1 MTIESYPVLASV
13 DGQPHPFEGQDIF
26 AAAGLDA
33 SDGGRRPHFDHEIWD
48 LSGLKDAPATMGP
61 FRKQL
66 DFTQITNPRWRLI
79 AKEYL
84 FSRLAPR
91 HPFVAGAAAAFRTPL
106 NPSTLWNE
114 LRRLTRWLNHLSHTG
129 VGHLTEVDQQHCAAY
144 LNVIMWKETKPE
156 EPIRPSVVAA
166 QIRTTQVI
174 SQYSEI
180 LSETYTA
187 GFCPWGGRSADS
199 VAGYIRST
207 ENQIPP
213 VPDTILR
220 PLLANA
226 LYLLETIGPLLA
238 KEAGR
243 AREFDELQNQSVRA
257 LPRSERPRLWAAVE
271 ALRQT
276 SVPAPRLSRGG
287 IARRI
292 SQGWNA
298 ADPLLELAWHPVV
311 TTTVGAMGHRRDLE
325 ELRPVL
331 LAWVGE
337 CGFEEPWCRDS
348 ALVPKLDDQEQ
359 ISWSLPADRHT
370 LNSAKTAIESAA
382 FFVISAL
389 SGMRASEL
397 HEIRAGSRMREDVG
411 TGIYR
416 HRISSRRIKG
426 QQFGGIDDSWVV
438 IEDVYRALGTVE
450 SIQNAI
456 PGALLFTK
464 QSNTASL
471 RYGRLRRWMNGP
483 SGQRLGLTEIPEGP
497 VNPRALRRTLALSIA
512 QRPHGLMAAKY
523 HLKHLSVATTEGYA
537 ARPGG
542 HQAALRAEISAEEE
556 AEHLRLTIAA
566 YDDYKQGKFP
576 AGQGARELIS
586 VFTAVDEALTDHQ
599 PGPATVIDD
608 RRVERLLKTKAESLY
623 VGAAN
628 YCWFTDPKKALC
640 LQLAETPDAKEPLI
654 GLCDSGRCPQA
665 THHDTHRDAWANHA
679 ESTRTVFLGNP
690 RLSKPERGRAHATL
704 DRANRVLAEIDNA
717 TTSQEPPHEG

>member
-1 MTIESYPVLASV
+1 MTTESHTVWAAQS
-13 DGQPHPFEGQDIF
+13 GQKHPFEGQDIF

-33 SDGGRRPHFDHEIWD
+33 SGGGHRPHFDHEIWD

-61 FRKQL
+61 FRKKL
-66 DFTQITNPRWRLI
+66 DFPQIANPPWRLI

-84 FSRLAPR
+84 FSRFAPR
-91 HPFVAGAAAAFRTPL
+91 HPVVAGAATAYRTPL

-114 LRRLTRWLNHLSHTG
+114 LRRLTRWFNHLSHSG
-129 VGHLTEVDQQHCAAY
+129 VGHLSEVDQRHCTAY
-144 LNVIMWKETKPE
+144 LNVIVWKESRPE
-156 EPIRPSVVAA
+156 EPVRSSTVAA
-166 QIRTTQVI
+166 HIRTTQVL
-174 SQYSEI
+174 SQYSEL
-180 LSETYTA
+180 LSESYAA

-199 VAGYIRST
+199 VAGYVRST
-207 ENQIPP
+207 ENQVPP

-238 KEAGR
+238 KEAGQ
-243 AREFDELQNQSVRA
+243 AREFDELQRQSIRG
-257 LPRSERPRLWAAVE
+257 LPKLERPRLRAAIEGLRRAGVE
-271 ALRQT
+271 
-276 SVPAPRLSRGG
+276 APRLSRAG
-287 IARRI
+287 IAKRI
-292 SQGWNA
+292 SQAWDIE
-298 ADPLLELAWHPVV
+298 DPLLELAWHPVV
-311 TTTVGAMGHRRDLE
+311 TTTVGAIGHRRDLE

-331 LAWVGE
+331 LAWMNE
-337 CGFEEPWCRDS
+337 CGLEEPWCRNS
-348 ALVPKLDDQEQ
+348 TLVPRLDTQEQ
-359 ISWSLPADRHT
+359 VPWSLPAARQT
-370 LNSAKTAIESAA
+370 LDATKTAVESAA
-382 FFVISAL
+382 FFVVSAL

-397 HEIRAGSRMREDVG
+397 HEIRAGSRTSEDMG
-411 TGIYR
+411 NGIRRY
-416 HRISSRRIKG
+416 RISSRRIKG
-426 QQFGGIDDSWVV
+426 QQFGGIDDIWVV
-438 IEDVYRALGTVE
+438 IGDVYRSLGTVE
-450 SIQNAI
+450 SIGNTP
-456 PGALLFTK
+456 PGDLLFTK

-471 RYGRLRRWMNGP
+471 RYARLRRWMNGP
-483 SGQRLGLTEIPEGP
+483 SGQRLGLAQVPEGP

-566 YDDYKQGKFP
+566 YEDYKQGKLP
-576 AGQGARELIS
+576 AGPGAREMIS
-586 VFTAVDEALTDHQ
+586 VFATVDEALAGHQ

-608 RRVERLLKTKAESLY
+608 RRVERLLKAKAESLH

-665 THHDTHRDAWANHA
+665 THHDTHREAWANHA
-679 ESTRTVFLGNP
+679 ESTKTVFLGNP
-690 RLSKPERGRAHATL
+690 RLSKPERGRAQATL
-704 DRANRVLAEIDNA
+704 DRANRVLADIEKA
-717 TTSQEPPHEG
+717 TTAQETAT